1 MTALQSSFFE
11 AETLEEVNRLV
22 MEKGWGDGLPVV
34 PPTEDRVLAMLAHT
48 GDDPGRVMGEMPPLN
63 GEATVEK
70 VAINAVMA
78 GCKPEYF
85 PIVLAMVEAVLEL
98 PFNMNGVATTTNP
111 SAPVVMINGPIRR
124 EVGVNCGI
132 GCFGPGTQA
141 NATTGRSLRL
151 IMQTLGGATPGP
163 VAKAVLSLPER
174 YTFCFGEDE
183 ERTPWTPLHVER
195 GFDPDTS
202 TVTVVSVNV
211 LLSTTAAILYD
222 KAHRF
227 AEIVG
232 QTITLSGN
240 PNLEPVSQPV
250 VVIPWNIA
258 QRIDDQGVSK
268 QQLKELFFEHSRF
281 PADQVPEYELWR
293 EYGLP
298 PFHLTDGYIQPVETP
313 DEFVIVVAGDGLPAY
328 AAIMPSFYAT
338 KAVTKPVRAV

>member
-48 GDDPGRVMGEMPPLN
+48 GDDPRRVMGEMPPLN

-141 NATTGRSLRL
+141 NATIGRSLRL

-222 KAHRF
+222 KAQRF

-240 PNLEPVSQPV
+240 PNLEPKSQPV